1 MESIFSFWDSGNIN
15 LFWVL
20 VGIVCMSASSAVV
33 GTFMFLQKRSLI
45 GDTISHAI
53 LPGICIAFLLTYT
66 KETSVLLL
74 GAIVTGYLGLLC
86 TNFIIRKSPL
96 KSDTGLGIVLSV
108 FYGVGILLLT
118 MIQQSGNAA
127 QSGLDKFLFGKAAA
141 LLPQDVW
148 ILGGSSCLIIL
159 LIALFFQPLRIM
171 TFDREYAVAKGYPV
185 GKLENF
191 LSLLTVISIA
201 IGIQAIGVVLMSSLL
216 IAPAVAARYW
226 THSLRKVMLFAVAFA
241 ILAGIAG
248 VGISI
253 QYAQM
258 PTGPWVVVWLS
269 IFAFLSILLGKEK
282 GVVRR
287 MIQQRNYRLK
297 NLEENLLKA
306 LYQLGEGENKGA
318 IPGFTV
324 GDIQQR
330 RFLSEKEIH
339 RGLKRLA
346 QKRLVSVDKGYIQLS
361 DQGLEIG
368 ERMVRIHRLW
378 ELYLTTHLNL
388 PADHVHQNAEAIEH
402 IITPEIEAALLK
414 SLEFPT
420 KDPHQS
426 PIPYP
431 SNTQQN
437 S

>member
-1 MESIFSFWDSGNIN
+1 MENPFTFLEIGNMN
-15 LFWVL
+15 LLWVL
-20 VGIVCMSASSAVV
+20 IGIVCMSASSAVV

-53 LPGICIAFLLTYT
+53 LPGICLAFLITYT

-74 GAIVTGYLGLLC
+74 GAVITGYLGLLC
-86 TNFIIRKSPL
+86 TNLIIRKSPL
-96 KSDTGLGIVLSV
+96 KSDAGLGIVLSV

-118 MIQQSGNAA
+118 IIQQSGNAA

-159 LIALFFQPLRIM
+159 LVVILFQPLSM
-171 TFDREYAVAKGYPV
+171 LTFDREYAIAKGFPV
-185 GKLENF
+185 GRLENF
-191 LSLLTVISIA
+191 LSFLTVLAIA
-201 IGIQAIGVVLMSSLL
+201 IGIQAIGVVLMSALL

-226 THSLRKVMLFAVAFA
+226 THTLWKLMLVAIGFAV
-241 ILAGIAG
+241 LAGIAG
-248 VGISI
+248 VGISLR
-253 QYAQM
+253 YAHM

-269 IFAFLSILLGKEK
+269 VFAFLSILLGKEK
-282 GVVRR
+282 GVIRR
-287 MIQQRNYRLK
+287 LIQQQKYRLK

-306 LYQLGEGENKGA
+306 LYQLGEGEPKGS
-318 IPGFTV
+318 ILGFTP
-324 GDIQQR
+324 GEIQQR
-330 RFLSEKEIH
+330 RYLSEKEIH
-339 RGLKRLA
+339 RGVKRLS
-346 QKRLVSVDKGYIQLS
+346 KKGLVTAEKGYINLS
-361 DQGLEIG
+361 EQGLKIG

-402 IITPEIEAALLK
+402 IITPEIEAALLE

-420 KDPHQS
+420 RDPHQS

-431 SNTQQN
+431 SNLP
-437 S
+437 